1 MPPPRFNFRALPL
14 AVPQTA
20 APVETND
27 ESDELG
33 ALINGDFSTVAQVH
47 PKLRFQAIG
56 ACPVPLRSS
65 VMRVV
70 FFKLLATGVF
80 AALVAAGSS
89 DPIVVKTCGLAAAI
103 NAVAVVHYSFIWKIR
118 LQALNVKP
126 LSAWMVGL
134 GRDTAPGSG
143 GYDAQAYQNS
153 SKLYA
158 QEIAVDSLRHS
169 DWTVTLVLMK
179 LVEHAIAGQ
188 AQPHT
193 DNRIF
198 ATHVAAFLQ
207 TFVIFLGSIARFF
220 LNDLRVPKDRARAS
234 RGVSVFLGTV
244 AYLGATAIWVLTTLD
259 LLLHVGPPHEK
270 TTDNAMEDAYVL
282 WTLSIL
288 QIGYPIIS
296 LLQVVWLNCWSRDL
310 KPGNRG
316 QPMPA
321 DQTDPLL
328 SVLKDLG
335 YGILDS
341 VCKGGLALFVAL
353 RASR

>member
-1 MPPPRFNFRALPL
+1 
-14 AVPQTA
+14 
-20 APVETND
+20 
-27 ESDELG
+27 
-33 ALINGDFSTVAQVH
+33 
-47 PKLRFQAIG
+47 
-56 ACPVPLRSS
+56 
-65 VMRVV
+65 
-70 FFKLLATGVF
+70 
-80 AALVAAGSS
+80 
-89 DPIVVKTCGLAAAI
+89 
-103 NAVAVVHYSFIWKIR
+103 
-118 LQALNVKP
+118 
-126 LSAWMVGL
+126 
-134 GRDTAPGSG
+134 
-143 GYDAQAYQNS
+143 
-153 SKLYA
+153 
-158 QEIAVDSLRHS
+158 
-169 DWTVTLVLMK
+169 MK
-179 LVEHAIAGQ
+179 LAEHAIADQ

-193 DNRIF
+193 DGRIF
-198 ATHVAAFLQ
+198 ATHIAAFLQ
-207 TFVIFLGSIARFF
+207 TFIIFLGSIARFF

-259 LLLHVGPPHEK
+259 LLFHVGPPHEK
-270 TTDNAMEDAYVL
+270 TTDAAKEDAYVL

-310 KPGNRG
+310 NPSNSGR
-316 QPMPA
+316 PMPA